1 MTDSGSSRDLSGSK
15 PGLPPVFTIGHST
28 RTLEQF
34 IALLEREG
42 IRHLVDV
49 RRFPASRR
57 YPHFESVALK
67 ASLASSGISYE
78 HVPAMGGRRKANPA
92 SRNVGWRNESFR
104 AYADHMDSP
113 EFQLA
118 LDALIDTAARTPT
131 TVMCAE
137 AVPWRC
143 HRTLIAD
150 ALIARGRR
158 VRHILDAA
166 TNDHVLTRFGIIVN
180 GRVHYP
186 DDRGADLFSSIEA
199 S

>member
-1 MTDSGSSRDLSGSK
+1 MSAQNA
-15 PGLPPVFTIGHST
+15 VFTIGHST
-28 RTLEQF
+28 RTIEQF

-57 YPHFESVALK
+57 YPHFDGAALK
-67 ASLASSGISYE
+67 KSLATAGLSYE
-78 HVPAMGGRRKANPA
+78 HVPAMGGRRTTSAN
-92 SRNVGWRNESFR
+92 SRNIGWRNASFR
-104 AYADHMDSP
+104 GYADHMDSD
-113 EFQLA
+113 EFQRA
-118 LDALIDTAARTPT
+118 LDALIVTAARVPT

-150 ALIARGRR
+150 ALLARGLR

-180 GRVHYP
+180 GRVQYP
-186 DDRGADLFSSIEA
+186 GEQGADLFSSLEA
-199 S
+199 G

>member
-1 MTDSGSSRDLSGSK
+1 LT
-15 PGLPPVFTIGHST
+15 VWTIGHST
-28 RTLEQF
+28 RTIEQF
-34 IALLEREG
+34 TALLEREG
-42 IRHLVDV
+42 ICHLVDV

-57 YPHFESVALK
+57 HPHFDSAALQS
-67 ASLASSGISYE
+67 SLAAAGITYE
-78 HVPAMGGRRKANPA
+78 HAPAMGGRRNAKPA
-92 SRNVGWRNESFR
+92 SRNLGWRNTSFR
-104 AYADHMDSP
+104 GYADHMDSA
-113 EFQLA
+113 EFQGA
-118 LDALIDTAARTPT
+118 LDALIATAARAPT

-150 ALIARGRR
+150 ALLARGHR

-180 GRVHYP
+180 GRVQYP
-186 DDRGADLFSSIEA
+186 HEEGDDLFSSVEA